1 MATHRQKLA
10 VAETESQQIEQ
21 TDIKATR
28 KQKLAL
34 AELVADS
41 SISTAEA
48 MRRAGYSHAMTRHA
62 ERLTESIGW
71 QELTAQYLPDVD
83 LLKTAQQGLT
93 ATKLTRFKDDPDK
106 TYEEV
111 DYYARH
117 QYLQTGLKI
126 RGLGGESTPP
136 IGDLTVNIVN
146 YYDTD
151 PSLPSTPSKIEIKAK
166 TIRDSLSAK
175 PTKTGETG
183 HPLKS
188 AVTKE

>member
-1 MATHRQKLA
+1 MSKAII
-10 VAETESQQIEQ
+10 TEIKND

-28 KQKLAL
+28 KQRLAM

-41 SISTAEA
+41 SISTAKA
-48 MRRAGYSHAMTRHA
+48 MKRAGYAPAMLRHA
-62 ERLTESIGW
+62 ERLTNSLGW
-71 QELTAQYLPDVD
+71 AELAAKYLPDD
-83 LLKTAQQGLT
+83 TLLNVAQQGLN

-136 IGDLTVNIVN
+136 IGDMTVNIVN

-151 PSLPSTPSKIEIKAK
+151 TSPSPTPTKIEIKAK
-166 TIRDSLSAK
+166 DIRDSLNGK
-175 PTKTGETG
+175 PKKTGESS

-188 AVTKE
+188 VTK